1 VLIEVDLPNG
11 SVALRQP
18 GAFDRISV
26 AVAVA
31 VAGEGE
37 GEGSVDELVAVVV
50 RSGLGRVHP
59 DGAHVVVDPAA
70 LRRLAGDAVTS
81 SWEAGFEGMCAY
93 AAGKGWVEAD
103 GGILAHI
110 EGSDGSGHGLLSA
123 RLRWLPCGPRCTGSD
138 PRVPSRYPPTQGGR
152 MAIRDYDRLFIGGDW
167 IAPGGTETIGV
178 ISPSTE
184 EVIARVPEGTEA
196 DIDKA
201 VAAARTA
208 FDRGPWPR
216 MTPGERGAI
225 LAKVAAQIMAEMADL
240 AEIITSEMGSPI
252 SFATM
257 GQVLAPSMVFGYY
270 ADMASTFA
278 FDEIRTGLLNPSVLV
293 TKEPVGVVGAI
304 APWNVPLFIA
314 AAKLAPSLLAGCTVV
329 YKPAP
334 ETPFDAFRLAEI
346 FTDAGLPKGV
356 LSVIPAG
363 RQVSEH
369 LVTHPGVDKISFTG
383 SGVGGKRIGGLCG
396 ERLKRCTLE
405 LGGKSAAIILDDA
418 DLSTT
423 IPALLPN
430 ALMNNGQAC
439 VAQTRILAPRASY
452 DEVVDAVVSGVAAM
466 VVGDPMDPATEV
478 GPVVAERQ
486 RARIEGY
493 LDSGREEGATV
504 ALGGGRPGGFD
515 KGWYVE
521 PTVFSHVDNKMKI
534 AQEEIFGPVLV
545 VIPYDGD
552 EQAVEI
558 ANDSSYG
565 LCGSVWTGD
574 NDRGL
579 GIARQVRTG
588 TYMLNATSPIDF
600 ATPFGGYK
608 ESGVGREFGPE
619 GLESFLEKK
628 SIALPAGYTP
638 GI

>member
-1 VLIEVDLPNG
+1 
-11 SVALRQP
+11 
-18 GAFDRISV
+18 
-26 AVAVA
+26 
-31 VAGEGE
+31 
-37 GEGSVDELVAVVV
+37 
-50 RSGLGRVHP
+50 
-59 DGAHVVVDPAA
+59 
-70 LRRLAGDAVTS
+70 
-81 SWEAGFEGMCAY
+81 
-93 AAGKGWVEAD
+93 
-103 GGILAHI
+103 
-110 EGSDGSGHGLLSA
+110 
-123 RLRWLPCGPRCTGSD
+123 
-138 PRVPSRYPPTQGGR
+138 

-167 IAPGGTETIGV
+167 VAPEGTDTISV

-184 EVIARVPEGTEA
+184 EIIARVPDGTEA

-216 MTPGERGAI
+216 MTPTERGEI
-225 LAKVAAQIMAEMADL
+225 LAKVAAQITAEMTDM
-240 AEIITSEMGSPI
+240 AEIITLEMGSPI
-252 SFATM
+252 TFSTL
-257 GQVLAPSMVFGYY
+257 GQVLAPTMIFSYY
-270 ADMASTFA
+270 AELAKSFA
-278 FDEIRTGLLNPSVLV
+278 FDEVRTGILNPQVLV

-314 AAKLAPSLLAGCTVV
+314 AAKLAPSLLAGCAVV

-334 ETPFDAFRLAEI
+334 ETPFDSFRLAEI
-346 FTDAGLPKGV
+346 FTQCGLPKGV

-363 RQVSEH
+363 REVSEH
-369 LVTHPGVDKISFTG
+369 LVKHPGVDKITFTG

-418 DLSTT
+418 DLATT
-423 IPALLPN
+423 IPTLLPN
-430 ALMNNGQAC
+430 AIMNNGQAC
-439 VAQTRILAPRASY
+439 VAQTRILAPRSRY
-452 DEVVDAVVSGVAAM
+452 DEVLDAVVAGVAEM
-466 VVGDPMDPATEV
+466 TVGDPMDPSTVV

-486 RARIEGY
+486 RERILGY

-504 ALGGGRPGGFD
+504 AIGGGRPDGFP

-521 PTVFSHVDNKMKI
+521 PTVFANVDNKMRI

-552 EQAVEI
+552 EQAIEI
-558 ANDSSYG
+558 ANDSNYG

-579 GIARQVRTG
+579 GVARQVRTG
-588 TYMLNATSPIDF
+588 TYMLNAPVPIDF
-600 ATPFGGYK
+600 CTPFGGFK
-608 ESGVGREFGPE
+608 ESGLGREFGPE
-619 GLESFLEKK
+619 GLDTFLEKK

-638 GI
+638 AT

>member
-1 VLIEVDLPNG
+1 
-11 SVALRQP
+11 
-18 GAFDRISV
+18 
-26 AVAVA
+26 
-31 VAGEGE
+31 
-37 GEGSVDELVAVVV
+37 
-50 RSGLGRVHP
+50 
-59 DGAHVVVDPAA
+59 
-70 LRRLAGDAVTS
+70 
-81 SWEAGFEGMCAY
+81 
-93 AAGKGWVEAD
+93 
-103 GGILAHI
+103 
-110 EGSDGSGHGLLSA
+110 
-123 RLRWLPCGPRCTGSD
+123 
-138 PRVPSRYPPTQGGR
+138 

-167 IAPGGTETIGV
+167 VAPEGTDTIAV

-184 EVIARVPEGTEA
+184 GVVARVPDGTEA

-208 FDRGPWPR
+208 FDHGPWPR
-216 MTPGERGAI
+216 MTPAERAAI
-225 LAKVAAQIMAEMADL
+225 LSAVAGMITAEMGDM
-240 AEIITSEMGSPI
+240 AEIITTEMGSPI
-252 SFATM
+252 SFSGL
-257 GQVLAPSMVFGYY
+257 GQVLAPTMILSYY
-270 ADMASTFA
+270 ADLATSYA
-278 FDEIRTGLLNPSVLV
+278 FDEVRAGVLNPQVLV

-314 AAKLAPSLLAGCTVV
+314 AAKLAPSLVAGCTVV
-329 YKPAP
+329 FKPAP
-334 ETPFDAFRLAEI
+334 ETPLDAFRLAEL
-346 FTDAGLPKGV
+346 FAEAGLPKGV
-356 LSVIPAG
+356 LSVVPAG

-418 DLSTT
+418 DLATT
-423 IPALLPN
+423 IPTLLPN
-430 ALMNNGQAC
+430 SIMNNGQAC
-439 VAQTRILAPRASY
+439 IAQTRILAPRARY
-452 DEVVDAVVSGVAAM
+452 AEVVDAVVSGVSALK
-466 VVGDPMDPATEV
+466 VGDPMDPATDV

-486 RARIEGY
+486 RNRIEGY

-504 ALGGGRPGGFD
+504 ALGGGRPSGSGFS

-521 PTVFSHVDNKMKI
+521 PTVFSDVDNKMKI

-552 EQAVEI
+552 ENAVEI

-565 LCGSVWTGD
+565 LCGSVWTAD

-579 GIARQVRTG
+579 GVARSVRTG
-588 TYMLNATSPIDF
+588 TYMLNAPVPIDF
-600 ATPFGGYK
+600 ATPFGGFK

-619 GLESFLEKK
+619 GLASFLETK

-638 GI
+638 EV